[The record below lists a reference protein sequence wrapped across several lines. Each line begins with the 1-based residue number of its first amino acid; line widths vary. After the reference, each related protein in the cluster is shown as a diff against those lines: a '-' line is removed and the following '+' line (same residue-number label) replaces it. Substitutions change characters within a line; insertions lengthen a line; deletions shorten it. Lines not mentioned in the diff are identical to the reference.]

1 METELYNV
9 TVTQNAETVAARPL
23 RKAAEALPPE
33 LFSRIAHNAPLL
45 LIIGSA
51 GVLIGALILLGA
63 AWMAF
68 LWDFPLARAL
78 GAMVCFMAS
87 LVLTPSIHLLRYR
100 TMVLRAAAAPGGEAF
115 TNVLRQQV
123 RFWRFVG
130 VGTIIWMALAGLGAF
145 LRASG
150 ENLP

>member
-1 METELYNV
+1 
-9 TVTQNAETVAARPL
+9 
-23 RKAAEALPPE
+23 
-33 LFSRIAHNAPLL
+33 
-45 LIIGSA
+45 
-51 GVLIGALILLGA
+51 
-63 AWMAF
+63 MAF
-68 LWDFPLARAL
+68 LWDFPLAMAL
-78 GAMVCFMAS
+78 GAMVFFMAS

-145 LRASG
+145 LRATG